1 MLRNFFLPGFW
12 AISIL
17 FLSSIPSDEL
27 PDFSFWNL
35 IGIDKLAHVFMYG
48 IFAFLISRA
57 YAIQSS
63 HAALSFNGAKIAA
76 TISIIYGGLI
86 EVWQEYILTYRY
98 GEWLDFL
105 FNVFGT
111 FLGIWIYRK
120 INKNKLVKTTDIK
133 SY

>member
-63 HAALSFNGAKIAA
+63 NSAISFNSGKIAA

-105 FNVFGT
+105 FNVLGT